1 VLVASADAA
10 TRRENF
16 FRIVFG
22 DNEGYICISSR
33 KAGKNDTFHDEFF
46 LYPDTAENM
55 LRYIEANVMTHDL
68 WYCPMLFDTKKR
80 TKEHVLIC
88 PVVWSDLDECNPKNL
103 IIQPSI
109 TIASSPGRWQGLWR
123 LDEPADPSDAEA
135 VSKRIAYYHAEQGA
149 DKSGWDL
156 TQLLRI
162 PFTLNFKYGDSPPM
176 VSISA
181 VNQDPLTLESFDIYP
196 QSDEYAKEEIP
207 FPAEFPFEDGLA
219 VLTAYK
225 TKIHPNIWP
234 MFSMPPPGDWSKTLW
249 QMEMMLFESEL
260 TREEVFLIVKDAACN
275 KYKRD
280 GRSDKLL
287 WRDVCRASARRTS
300 KTSILISPNQDRE
313 PDPLLSPEEQAI
325 ADADVTIIEEYVEWA
340 KTLGDAAWQY
350 HEAGAFIILSSL
362 LSGAIKLPT
371 SFGIVTPN
379 LWFMLLAD
387 TTLTRKTTAMD
398 IAMEMLLDVDHDCV
412 LATDGSIEGLFTS
425 LSLRPNR
432 ASVFLRD
439 EFSGLLEAMTKKDY
453 MAGMA
458 ETLTKLYDGKYQKR
472 VLRKEIIEVKDP
484 ILIILAGGIRSKIQ
498 QLLQFEHV
506 SSGFMPRFL
515 FVTATSDVTKMKP
528 LGPPTRQSEGNRL
541 EILNKLKELHL
552 AVTMQ
557 HSVTIGGTVTLMNP
571 RYDAELTPEAWE
583 RYNRLETEMV
593 DLGLQSTMPEILMP
607 MMDRLSKSGL
617 KAAVLIAASRGVH
630 GTKIVVELKDLIKA
644 ISYVEKW
651 REYGI
656 QVIRNIGMSM
666 QERTIDQVY
675 KAICRTPNI
684 LRSTIMQNYH
694 LTKRDADVIMGT
706 LEERGLI
713 TGVSHGRSIKYT
725 PTKYHERKE

>member
-1 VLVASADAA
+1 
-10 TRRENF
+10 
-16 FRIVFG
+16 
-22 DNEGYICISSR
+22 
-33 KAGKNDTFHDEFF
+33 
-46 LYPDTAENM
+46 
-55 LRYIEANVMTHDL
+55 
-68 WYCPMLFDTKKR
+68 MLFDAKQRK
-80 TKEHVLIC
+80 KEHVEVC
-88 PVVWSDLDECNPKNL
+88 PVVWSDLDECKPENL
-103 IIQPSI
+103 LIQPSI
-109 TIASSPGRWQGLWR
+109 TILSSPGRWQGLWR
-123 LDEPADPSDAEA
+123 LNEPLEPSEAEA
-135 VSKRIAYYHAEQGA
+135 ISKRIAYYHADQGA

-162 PFTLNFKYGDSPPM
+162 PFTQNYKYGSEVPPM
-176 VSISA
+176 VTISA
-181 VNQDPLTLESFDIYP
+181 ISQEELTVESFDIYP
-196 QSDEYAKEEIP
+196 ISNEYAKEEIP
-207 FPAEFPFEDGLA
+207 FPTEWPFESATD
-219 VLTAYK
+219 VLQAYK
-225 TKIHPNIWP
+225 TRIHPNVWV
-234 MFSMPPPGDWSKTLW
+234 MFQTPPPGDWSKALW

-260 TREEVFLIVKDAACN
+260 SREEVFLIVREAACN

-280 GRSDKLL
+280 GRSEKLL
-287 WRDVCRASARRTS
+287 WRDVCRAAAKQVS
-300 KTSILISPNQDRE
+300 KSSLILSPNQDRE
-313 PDPLLSPEEQAI
+313 PDPLLSPEEQAM

-362 LSGAIKLPT
+362 LSGAVKLPT
-371 SFGIVTPN
+371 SFGTVTPN

-398 IAMEMLLDVDHDCV
+398 IAMEMLLDVDSDCV

-528 LGPPTRQSEGNRL
+528 LGPPTERSTDDRL
-541 EILNKLKELHL
+541 VILNKLKDLYL
-552 AVTMQ
+552 KVTMQ
-557 HSVTIGGTVTLMNP
+557 QTVSVGGTVALMNP
-571 RYDAELTPEAWE
+571 RFEAELTPEAWE
-583 RYNRLETEMV
+583 RYNRLESELV
-593 DLGLQSTMPEILMP
+593 DIGLQSNMPEILMP
-607 MMDRLSKSGL
+607 MMDRLAKSGL
-617 KAAVLIAASRGVH
+617 KAAVLIAASRGMEGH
-630 GTKIVVELKDLIKA
+630 KIVVTEKDLIKA

-656 QVIRNIGMSM
+656 QVIRNIGMSI
-666 QERTIDQVY
+666 QERVIDQVY

-684 LRSTIMQNYH
+684 LRSTLMQNYH

-706 LEERGLI
+706 LEERGLV
-713 TGVSHGRSIKYT
+713 TGVTHGRSVKYT
-725 PTKYHERKE
+725 PTRYERKE